1 MIKTILLTIVFLKTS
16 LQRMQSRYY
25 ENIKKNKK
33 IKRILF
39 FIVFAVLAGVIAFF
53 SSNIINILQQAHQE
67 TTFVG
72 VILFLVLMLTIIQ
85 AVFSS
90 VNMLYFT
97 KDTEY
102 ILPLPLKPYQI
113 IVARTNVIIIVQYI
127 IEIFVGLIPLI
138 VYGFKM
144 NCNSMFYLPVLI
156 SLILLPILPTVLISF
171 VVVILMSFSKI
182 TKNKNKFQLFATFIV
197 FALTIAFSIFMVKI
211 DEQSISDEQI
221 AQLMTKAN
229 GMVEVIKGYFPTLK
243 YCTNAVLSNNILTMM
258 VEFAKAIGITLIA
271 YIAYALLSQKLYF
284 KGLVGS
290 LFSGENKNKKRKNKI
305 KVEIKRKSI
314 GKRYIEKEFKTL
326 LRNPVYLIQCILPA
340 VLFPILCIVLILIS
354 FDEIAVNEIM
364 QALSGLNA
372 NGLILLNVIG
382 ITQFFSMIVYVSITA
397 ISRDGKNAVFM
408 KYIPVSLYKQY
419 IYKTIPNIIMN
430 LFTII
435 IVLAVSEYILKISI
449 LDLIIVFIIS
459 MLMNIAQSFIMIL
472 VDLKR
477 PKLQW
482 NSEYAVVKQNLNL
495 IFPAIFSLLSI
506 GLLILYS
513 KTTQIISVYIVLAM
527 IAVIYLLITIFVNI
541 YLYKRQNELA
551 GKIE

>member
-171 VVVILMSFSKI
+171 IVVILMSFSKI
-182 TKNKNKFQLFATFIV
+182 TKNKNRFQLFATFIV
-197 FALTIAFSIFMVKI
+197 FTLTIAFSIFMVKI

-229 GMVEVIKGYFPTLK
+229 GMVEVIKRYFPTLK
-243 YCTNAVLSNNILTMM
+243 FCTNAILSNNILTMI
-258 VEFAKAIGITLIA
+258 VEFAKTIGITLIA

-290 LFSGENKNKKRKNKI
+290 LFSGENKKKKNKI
-305 KVEIKRKSI
+305 KLKAKRKGI

-340 VLFPILCIVLILIS
+340 VLFPILCIVLVLIGL
-354 FDEIAVNEIM
+354 DEIAVNEIM

-372 NGLILLNVIG
+372 NGLILLTVIG
-382 ITQFFSMIVYVSITA
+382 ITQFFSMIVYLSITA
-397 ISRDGKNAVFM
+397 ISRDGKNAVFI

>member
-1 MIKTILLTIVFLKTS
+1 M
-16 LQRMQSRYY
+16 
-25 ENIKKNKK
+25 
-33 IKRILF
+33 
-39 FIVFAVLAGVIAFF
+39 
-53 SSNIINILQQAHQE
+53 
-67 TTFVG
+67 
-72 VILFLVLMLTIIQ
+72 
-85 AVFSS
+85 
-90 VNMLYFT
+90 
-97 KDTEY
+97 
-102 ILPLPLKPYQI
+102 
-113 IVARTNVIIIVQYI
+113 
-127 IEIFVGLIPLI
+127 
-138 VYGFKM
+138 
-144 NCNSMFYLPVLI
+144 
-156 SLILLPILPTVLISF
+156 
-171 VVVILMSFSKI
+171 
-182 TKNKNKFQLFATFIV
+182 
-197 FALTIAFSIFMVKI
+197 
-211 DEQSISDEQI
+211 
-221 AQLMTKAN
+221 
-229 GMVEVIKGYFPTLK
+229 
-243 YCTNAVLSNNILTMM
+243 
-258 VEFAKAIGITLIA
+258 
-271 YIAYALLSQKLYF
+271 YF

-372 NGLILLNVIG
+372 NGLILLTVIG